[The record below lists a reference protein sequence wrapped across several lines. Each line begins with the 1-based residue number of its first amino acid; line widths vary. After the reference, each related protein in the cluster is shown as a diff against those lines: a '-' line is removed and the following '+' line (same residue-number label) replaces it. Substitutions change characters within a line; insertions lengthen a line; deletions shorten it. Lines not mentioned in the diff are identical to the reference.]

1 MDNIVIVN
9 KNFLSLIT
17 DMIYILRNHKQ
28 RKTRKKREK
37 QYIQQTKKNNKKKRE
52 DKDREEKRRIEKATD
67 RSAKR
72 KKNAKKSK
80 HSIFKY
86 SENNK
91 KVIYVYKNIILPCHL
106 FDITLN
112 HSPKDNE

>member
-37 QYIQQTKKNNKKKRE
+37 QYIQQTKKNNNKKRE
-52 DKDREEKRRIEKATD
+52 EKNREEKRRIEKATD
-67 RSAKR
+67 RSAKENKTR
-72 KKNAKKSK
+72 KKANTQYLNIVRIIKRYR
-80 HSIFKY
+80 SIYMYTRTLYFPF
-86 SENNK
+86 
-91 KVIYVYKNIILPCHL
+91 IYLI
-106 FDITLN
+106 
-112 HSPKDNE
+112 SR